1 MIVNSFDFLKLY
13 TQPLSFG
20 NGIEV
25 FIQTFYLLQGNAKKN
40 LQTLTDHEYVGY
52 TYRVRS
58 GGWWAVQCFFLYAKK
73 NVNLIYIPLHCTD
86 IEPEV
91 ALHITRSRQCNKF
104 YEQREKAALYLFSSY
119 CILHFYKYCFT

>member
-1 MIVNSFDFLKLY
+1 MSTHSNFLNFI
-13 TQPLSFG
+13 QPLSFR

-25 FIQTFYLLQGNAKKN
+25 FTQTFDLLQGNAKKN
-40 LQTLTDHEYVGY
+40 LQTLADHEYVGY

-58 GGWWAVQCFFLYAKK
+58 GGWWAVQCFFLYEKK

>member
-1 MIVNSFDFLKLY
+1 MSTHLIFLNFI
-13 TQPLSFG
+13 QPLSFG

-40 LQTLTDHEYVGY
+40 LQTSTDHEYVGY

-58 GGWWAVQCFFLYAKK
+58 GGWWAVQCFFLYEKK

-91 ALHITRSRQCNKF
+91 ALHITRSRQRNKF
-104 YEQREKAALYLFSSY
+104 YKQREKAALYLFSSHN
-119 CILHFYKYCFT
+119 ILHFNKKLFYVN

>member
-1 MIVNSFDFLKLY
+1 MNTLVIRIESG
-13 TQPLSFG
+13 PEAGGLS
-20 NGIEV
+20 NV
-25 FIQTFYLLQGNAKKN
+25 
-40 LQTLTDHEYVGY
+40 
-52 TYRVRS
+52 
-58 GGWWAVQCFFLYAKK
+58 FFLYEKKKK

-119 CILHFYKYCFT
+119 CILHFYKYYCLT

>member
-1 MIVNSFDFLKLY
+1 MSL
-13 TQPLSFG
+13 G

-25 FIQTFYLLQGNAKKN
+25 FIQTLELQGHAKKN
-40 LQTLTDHEYVGY
+40 LQTLTGHEYVGY
-52 TYRVRS
+52 TYRV
-58 GGWWAVQCFFLYAKK
+58 QCFFLFEKN